1 MKKLK
6 ILVVDDIFSNRFLLT
21 ELIGILGH
29 EFSQAENGEQAVA
42 LMQQEDFDLVL
53 MDLEMP
59 VMNGLETTS
68 FIRKNLPF
76 PKNNVPVVA
85 LTAHNPNF
93 LFEDYRAEGFD
104 ELITKPYSINKIEEL
119 INNLYLR

>member
-1 MKKLK
+1 MRKLK
-6 ILVVDDIFSNRFLLT
+6 ILVVDDIFSNRLLLT

-29 EFSQAENGEQAVA
+29 EFAQAENGEEAIEF
-42 LMQQEDFDLVL
+42 MQKEDFDLVL

-59 VMNGLETTS
+59 VMNGLETTDY
-68 FIRKNLPF
+68 IRKRLPF
-76 PKNNVPVVA
+76 PKNNTTIVA

-93 LFEDYRAEGFD
+93 LFEDFKTEGFD

-119 INNLYLR
+119 ISNL